1 MMMYYYQEG
10 RVRKI
15 VEYSRDSYKLVFE
28 HKDTAGR
35 LQRLYHNNDVEQE
48 ISGIQESI
56 NALLDSRFVTNDP
69 VVVNQIDDQLREH
82 SRRLFVLEA

>member
-28 HKDTAGR
+28 LKDTAGE
-35 LQRLYHNNDVEQE
+35 LQRIFRSNDVEQE
-48 ISGIQESI
+48 IALIQKSI
-56 NALLDSRFVTNDP
+56 NALLDLRFVTNDHAT
-69 VVVNQIDDQLREH
+69 VSGIDDELRQH
-82 SRRLFVLEA
+82 TRRLFVLEA